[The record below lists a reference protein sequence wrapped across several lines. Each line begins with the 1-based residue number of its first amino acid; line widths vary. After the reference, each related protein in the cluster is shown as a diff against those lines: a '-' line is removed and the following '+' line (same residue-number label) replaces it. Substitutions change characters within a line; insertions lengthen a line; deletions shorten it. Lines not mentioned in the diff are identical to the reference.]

1 MVPLFCSRVRYTTC
15 IMKTTRRVFVF
26 LAFATSL
33 AVLGLAGAASRPA
46 PSHTYLAFVGTYT
59 SKTDSKGIYAYEFDA
74 ETGKLTLKGVA
85 AETLDPSFV
94 LVHPNGKYAYAANEG
109 EKKSMV
115 TAFAVDA
122 KAAKL
127 TLLNQVSALGQSP
140 CHLSFDKTGK
150 YLFVANYS
158 SGSIAVFPIL
168 ADGRLGEHTAAV
180 QHHGSGP
187 NKKRQEGPHAHWIE
201 ASPDNKFV
209 LVADLGLDEIVSYR
223 FDAAKG
229 TLTPNDPP
237 FTKLAPG
244 AGPRHGVL
252 SSDGK
257 FFYVVSEMNATVTA
271 FAYDGGKG
279 TLKEFQVVPTLP
291 KDFHGR
297 NDDAEITLHPDGKWL
312 FASNRGHD
320 TIAVFAVDPSSG
332 MLRPAGEFPT
342 GGKEPRHFAI
352 DPTGRFL
359 LVENQFSNSIV
370 VFRIDPAT
378 GGLTQVSKT
387 DGVPS
392 PVCLAFLPTQ

>member
-1 MVPLFCSRVRYTTC
+1 MKITPRLFA
-15 IMKTTRRVFVF
+15 F
-26 LAFATSL
+26 LAFTTSL
-33 AVLGLAGAASRPA
+33 AVLALAGAAGRPA
-46 PSHTYLAFVGTYT
+46 MSHTYLAFVGTYT

-85 AETLDPSFV
+85 AETPDPSFV
-94 LVHPNGKYAYAANEG
+94 LVHPSGKYAYAANEG

-115 TAFAVDA
+115 TAFAIDA
-122 KAAKL
+122 KSAKL
-127 TLLNQVSALGQSP
+127 TQLNQLPALGESP
-140 CHLSFDKTGK
+140 CYLSLDKTGK

-168 ADGRLGEHTAAV
+168 ADGRLGEHTAEMR
-180 QHHGSGP
+180 HHGSGP
-187 NKKRQEGPHAHWIE
+187 NRKRQEGPHAHWIE

-229 TLTPNDPP
+229 TLMPNDPP
-237 FTKLAPG
+237 FAKLAPG
-244 AGPRHGVL
+244 AGPRHGAF
-252 SSDGK
+252 STDGK
-257 FFYVVSEMNATVTA
+257 FFYVVSELNATVTA
-271 FAYDGGKG
+271 FAYDAGKG
-279 TLKEFQVVPTLP
+279 MLKDFQVVSTLP
-291 KDFHGR
+291 RGFQGR
-297 NDDAEITLHPDGKWL
+297 NDDAEIAIHPDGKWL

-320 TIAVFAVDPSSG
+320 TIAVFAVDASNG

-359 LVENQFSNSIV
+359 LAENQFSNSIV
-370 VFRIDPAT
+370 VLRIDPAT
-378 GGLTQVSKT
+378 GALTQVSKT

-392 PVCLAFLPTQ
+392 PVCLAFLANM

>member
-1 MVPLFCSRVRYTTC
+1 M
-15 IMKTTRRVFVF
+15 
-26 LAFATSL
+26 
-33 AVLGLAGAASRPA
+33 
-46 PSHTYLAFVGTYT
+46 SHTYLAFVGTYT
-59 SKTDSKGIYAYEFDA
+59 SKTDSKGVYAYEFDA

-85 AETLDPSFV
+85 AETPDPSFV
-94 LVHPNGKYAYAANEG
+94 LVHPSGKYAYAANEG

-115 TAFAVDA
+115 TAFAIDA

-127 TLLNQVSALGQSP
+127 TQLNQLPALGESP
-140 CHLSFDKTGK
+140 CYLSLDKTGK

-187 NKKRQEGPHAHWIE
+187 NRKRQEGPHAHWIE
-201 ASPDNKFV
+201 ASPDNRFV

-229 TLTPNDPP
+229 TLMPNDPP

-244 AGPRHGVL
+244 AGPRHGVF
-252 SSDGK
+252 SMDGK

-271 FAYDGGKG
+271 FAYDAGKG
-279 TLKEFQVVPTLP
+279 TLKDFQVVSTLP
-291 KDFHGR
+291 KGFQGR
-297 NDDAEITLHPDGKWL
+297 NDDAEIAIHPDGKWL

-320 TIAVFAVDPSSG
+320 TIAVFAVDPASG

-359 LVENQFSNSIV
+359 LVENQLSNSIV
-370 VFRIDPAT
+370 VFRIDPAMVP
-378 GGLTQVSKT
+378 GATQVSKT
-387 DGVPS
+387 EGVPS
-392 PVCLAFLPTQ
+392 PVCLAFLPNM

>member
-1 MVPLFCSRVRYTTC
+1 MSPFCSCVRYTTC
-15 IMKTTRRVFVF
+15 IMKTTRRFF
-26 LAFATSL
+26 AYLAFTTFL
-33 AVLGLAGAASRPA
+33 AVLALAGASGRPA
-46 PSHTYLAFVGTYT
+46 ASHSYLAFVGTYT
-59 SKTDSKGIYAYEFDA
+59 DKTGSKGIYAYEFDA
-74 ETGKLTLKGVA
+74 ETGKLSLKGVA
-85 AETLDPSFV
+85 AETPDPSYV
-94 LVHPNGKYAYAANEG
+94 VIHPSGKYAYAANEAG
-109 EKKSMV
+109 KKSMV
-115 TAFAVDA
+115 TAFAIDA
-122 KAAKL
+122 KSAKL
-127 TLLNQVSALGQSP
+127 TQLNQLPALGEDP

-201 ASPDNKFV
+201 VSPDNQFV
-209 LVADLGLDEIVSYR
+209 LVADLGLDEIVSYH

-237 FTKLAPG
+237 FAKLAPG
-244 AGPRHGVL
+244 AGPRHGAF
-252 SSDGK
+252 SPNGK
-257 FFYVVSEMNATVTA
+257 FFYVVSELNSTVTA
-271 FAYDGGKG
+271 FAYDAGKG
-279 TLKEFQVVPTLP
+279 TLKDFQVVSTLP
-291 KDFHGR
+291 KGFQGR
-297 NDDAEITLHPDGKWL
+297 NDDAEIAMHPDGKWL

-320 TIAVFAVDPSSG
+320 TIAVFAADPSGG

-359 LVENQFSNSIV
+359 LAENQLSNSIV

-378 GGLTQVSKT
+378 GALTQVSKT

-392 PVCLAFLPTQ
+392 PVCLAFLPQM

>member
-1 MVPLFCSRVRYTTC
+1 MKITPRLFA
-15 IMKTTRRVFVF
+15 F

-33 AVLGLAGAASRPA
+33 AVLALAGAAGRPA
-46 PSHTYLAFVGTYT
+46 MSHTYLAFVGTYT
-59 SKTDSKGIYAYEFDA
+59 SKTDSKGVYAYEFDA

-85 AETLDPSFV
+85 AETPDPSFV
-94 LVHPNGKYAYAANEG
+94 LVHPSGKYAYAANEG

-115 TAFAVDA
+115 TAFAIDA

-127 TLLNQVSALGQSP
+127 TQLNQLPALGESP
-140 CHLSFDKTGK
+140 CYLSLDKTGK

-187 NKKRQEGPHAHWIE
+187 NRKRQEGPHAHWIE
-201 ASPDNKFV
+201 ASPDNRFV

-229 TLTPNDPP
+229 TLMPNDPP

-244 AGPRHGVL
+244 AGPRHGVF
-252 SSDGK
+252 SMDGK

-271 FAYDGGKG
+271 FAYDAGKG
-279 TLKEFQVVPTLP
+279 TLKDFQVVSTLP
-291 KDFHGR
+291 KGFQGR
-297 NDDAEITLHPDGKWL
+297 NDDAEIAIHPDGKWL

-320 TIAVFAVDPSSG
+320 TIAVFAVDPASG

-359 LVENQFSNSIV
+359 LVENQLSNSIV
-370 VFRIDPAT
+370 VFRIDPAMVP
-378 GGLTQVSKT
+378 GATQVSKT
-387 DGVPS
+387 EGVPS
-392 PVCLAFLPTQ
+392 PVCLAFLPNM